1 MNITWVDTCAECEFA
16 FTYTLSEME
25 AKVSEGCNAVGIDSA
40 TIEGSTHSIGVN
52 GKQLYRQLNGV
63 WVPNGEG
70 EYAAGKGVL
79 TYSFSAESLE
89 ESGCPGG
96 AFSSTVQ
103 AGRTRISGDG

>member
-52 GKQLYRQLNGV
+52 GKQLYRQLTGV
-63 WVPNGEG
+63 WVPNGED

-79 TYSFSAESLE
+79 TYSFSAE
-89 ESGCPGG
+89 
-96 AFSSTVQ
+96 
-103 AGRTRISGDG
+103 